1 MTGSSSSGLAPWLA
15 AVVHESPRVYR
26 TILVIEPRRPLP
38 DKVPLTDGVLIVSAT
53 LAEVDFALLSR
64 LRPDMVLAPLMT
76 PEFDIL
82 DLARRLSA
90 LAFRGQ
96 LRAYAQRIPDPRL
109 VQREIASACP
119 GLDFD
124 LIVIGAS

>member
-1 MTGSSSSGLAPWLA
+1 MTGSSPLRLAPWLA

-26 TILVIEPRRPLP
+26 KILVIEPHPPQPDTLP
-38 DKVPLTDGVLIVSAT
+38 GTDGAVIASAT
-53 LAEVDFALLSR
+53 LAEVDAALLSR
-64 LRPDMVLAPLMT
+64 LCPDVVLAPLMT

-90 LAFRGQ
+90 LAFRGH
-96 LRAYAQRIPDPRL
+96 LRAYAPRIPDPRL

-124 LIVIGAS
+124 LIVVDAG